1 MIALAITAL
10 EVIGITVL
18 NKKVFNYF
26 KKRAENTYM
35 KNGMSVADYY
45 KAVTE
50 SKDADDLKE
59 RIRLATRKEA

>member
-1 MIALAITAL
+1 MFGLAITAV
-10 EVIGITVL
+10 EVIGFTVL
-18 NKKVFNYF
+18 NKKVFNYVQN
-26 KKRAENTYM
+26 RAENTYM